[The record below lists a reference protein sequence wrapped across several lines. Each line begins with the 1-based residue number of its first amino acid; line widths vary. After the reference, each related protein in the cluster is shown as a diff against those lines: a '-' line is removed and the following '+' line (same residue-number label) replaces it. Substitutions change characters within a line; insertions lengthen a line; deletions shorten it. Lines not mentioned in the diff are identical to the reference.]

1 MEQLED
7 AARTKKIAYFSM
19 EIGLEQNI
27 PNYSGGLGILA
38 GDTLRSCADLNLP
51 VVGVSLL
58 SRKGHFRQELSGDG
72 WQIEHPEV
80 WDPSEYMT
88 KLPFVVE
95 VRIENRDVKVGAWLY
110 TIHSIT
116 GGEINVILL
125 DTDREGNSS
134 EDRKITSYLYGGD
147 ERYRLKQEMVL
158 GIGGV
163 KFLDEI
169 DLRIRRY
176 HMNEGHS
183 AFLTLELLK
192 KFDMNPDRVRELCVF
207 TTHTPVAAGHDQF
220 SYDLVKEFMGDYLP
234 IETLKDL
241 CGEESLN
248 MTRLA
253 LNLSKYVNGV
263 AKSHKES
270 SRDMFPGYEI
280 HSITNGVHSFTW
292 TCESFRTLFDKYIPG
307 WANEPWLFARA
318 GIIPNDDIWHAH
330 KYAKKELIDY
340 INETTNAGMDVDT
353 LTIGFARRATG
364 YKRNA
369 LIFSDLERLKKINRE
384 EGLQLVFGGKAHP
397 KDDEGKKM
405 IQEIVGYSHD
415 LKDELKIVYL
425 ENYEMGLAKKM
436 VSGVDVW
443 LNTPMPPYEASG
455 SSGMKAAHNGVLN
468 FSVIDG
474 WWVEGM
480 IEGVTGWSIGRAPNG
495 DFSEEELRIKEL
507 EDLYSKLEYIIAPT
521 YYNKKDAWITMM
533 KNAIGKTANYFNSH
547 RMMLRYVTEAYF

>member
-1 MEQLED
+1 
-7 AARTKKIAYFSM
+7 
-19 EIGLEQNI
+19 
-27 PNYSGGLGILA
+27 
-38 GDTLRSCADLNLP
+38 
-51 VVGVSLL
+51 
-58 SRKGHFRQELSGDG
+58 
-72 WQIEHPEV
+72 
-80 WDPSEYMT
+80 MT
-88 KLPFVVE
+88 G
-95 VRIENRDVKVGAWLY
+95 R
-110 TIHSIT
+110 
-116 GGEINVILL
+116 EINVILL
-125 DTDREGNSS
+125 DTDVKGNSP
-134 EDRKITSYLYGGD
+134 EDKKITSYLYGGD
-147 ERYRLKQEMVL
+147 ERYRFKQEMVL

-169 DLRIRRY
+169 NFRIRRY

-183 AFLTLELLK
+183 SFLTLELLK
-192 KFDMNPDRVRELCVF
+192 KFDMNPDRVRDMCVF
-207 TTHTPVAAGHDQF
+207 TTHTPVAAGHDQYL
-220 SYDLVKEFMGDYLP
+220 YDLVKDIMGDYLP
-234 IETLKDL
+234 LDTLKDL

-263 AKSHKES
+263 AKSHGES
-270 SRDMFPGYEI
+270 SKDMFPGYEI

-292 TCESFRTLFDKYIPG
+292 TCESFRKLYDKYIPG

-318 GIIPNDDIWHAH
+318 GIIPSDDIWHAH
-330 KYAKKELIDY
+330 KYAKKGLIDY
-340 INETTNAGMDVDT
+340 INKTTNAWMDVNT

-369 LIFSDLERLKKINRE
+369 LIFSDIERLLKINKEKR
-384 EGLQLVFGGKAHP
+384 LQLVFSGKAHP
-397 KDDEGKKM
+397 KDEEGKKM
-405 IQEIVGYSHD
+405 IQEIYRHSQN
-415 LKDELKIVYL
+415 LKDELRIVYL

-443 LNTPMPPYEASG
+443 LNTPLPPFEASG

-480 IEGVTGWSIGRAPNG
+480 IEGVTGWSIGRPPNG
-495 DFSEEELRIKEL
+495 GFSEEELRKKEL
-507 EDLYSKLEYIIAPT
+507 EDLYGKLEFIIAPT
-521 YYNKKDAWITMM
+521 YYNNKDAWITMM

>member
-1 MEQLED
+1 MKELEY
-7 AARTKKIAYFSM
+7 ATQEKKIAYFSM

-51 VVGVSLL
+51 VIGVSLL
-58 SRKGHFRQELSGDG
+58 SRKGYFRQELTNDG
-72 WQIEHPEV
+72 WQIEHPEE
-80 WDPSEYMT
+80 WNPSEHMT
-88 KLPFVVE
+88 SLPFEVE
-95 VRIENRDVKVGAWLY
+95 VHIENRDVKVGAWLY

-116 GGEINVILL
+116 GGEINVIFL
-125 DTDREGNSS
+125 DTDVEGNSA
-134 EDRKITSYLYGGD
+134 EDKKITSYLYGGD
-147 ERYRLKQEMVL
+147 ERYRFKQELVL

-183 AFLTLELLK
+183 SLLTLELLK
-192 KFDMNPDRVRELCVF
+192 KFDKNPDRVRDVCVF

-234 IETLKDL
+234 LETLKDL
-241 CGEESLN
+241 CGNENLN

-292 TCESFRTLFDKYIPG
+292 TCESFRSLYDKYIPG

-318 GIIPNDDIWHAH
+318 SIIPSDDIWHAH
-330 KYAKKELIDY
+330 KSAKKELIDY
-340 INETTNAGMDVDT
+340 INKTTNTGMDIDT

-369 LIFSDLERLKKINRE
+369 LIFSDVDRLKKINRE
-384 EGLQLVFGGKAHP
+384 AGLQLVFSGKAHP
-397 KDDEGKKM
+397 RDEEGKKM
-405 IQEIVGYSHD
+405 IEEIISHSQD
-415 LKDELKIVYL
+415 LRDELKIVYL
-425 ENYEMGLAKKM
+425 ENYEMNLAKKM

-443 LNTPMPPYEASG
+443 LNTPLPPYEASG

-474 WWVEGM
+474 WWIEGM
-480 IEGVTGWSIGRAPNG
+480 IEGITGWSIGRPPNG
-495 DFSEEELRIKEL
+495 DFSEEGLRRKEL

-533 KNAIGKTANYFNSH
+533 KNAIGKTAYYFNSH